1 MPSPNP
7 SPSISSPDI
16 PADTGVDIPAD
27 IPADTRVD
35 LRALGAGL
43 RAAEQ
48 TALAQSLTL
57 AQQAYGERCLSSG
70 EAMMAHALG
79 MAMQVAELRMD
90 AECRI
95 AALLFAWPAPAELP
109 ERLGKAFDPT
119 LARDVGTLVS
129 GISRLESLHVVTRP
143 ASERGVASAADP
155 QAEILR
161 KMLLAMVQDIRV
173 VMLRLASRTQTLRWL
188 SLSGAGGGSA
198 GDDQRRRLAR
208 ETLDIYAPLAN
219 RLGVWQ
225 LKWELEDLS
234 FRFLEPDTYRQIAGM
249 LDERRAERE
258 AYIAQAIVL
267 LQAALQAAGVQ
278 AEVSGRPKHIYS
290 IWNKMQNKSLSFD
303 QLYDLRALRILVPE
317 LKDCYSALG
326 VVHNLW
332 QPIPREFDDYIS
344 RPKGNHYRSLHTAVT
359 GPQGR
364 GLEVQ
369 IRTHDMHHEAELGV
383 AAHWRYKE
391 GRRAGDP
398 FDQKIAWL
406 RQVLAWRDDVVDSAD
421 WLQQFKQAAL
431 DDTVYVLTPQG
442 KVIDLPTGSTPVDF
456 AYALHTDLGHRCRG
470 AKVNGAIVPL
480 DTPLATGQRVEILTS
495 KQGGPSRDWLN
506 AELGYIRSG
515 RARNKVRQWFN
526 ALALE
531 QAAVAGRVQRS
542 VESAD
547 ADALQR
553 EAEPADTVQLHSQ
566 AEARLL
572 AHSQRPASG
581 VLIVGVDRLLTQ
593 LARCCKPV
601 PPDAIR
607 GFVTRGRGIS
617 VHRAD
622 CSSLQELMRRVP
634 ERLIEAQW
642 GGKALADAGVPV
654 ASGVAGGA
662 LQTSAQSGAQSGA
675 QSSQASVYA
684 ADFLVRAHDRQG
696 LLRDISEVL
705 TRQRVNVIASNTQ
718 SRQGV
723 ASMHFTAEVKS
734 LAELRQAL
742 GLLSEV
748 SGVIEVSRR

>member
-1 MPSPNP
+1 MPSPIQPP
-7 SPSISSPDI
+7 SSSSP
-16 PADTGVDIPAD
+16 DIPAD
-27 IPADTRVD
+27 IPADIRVD
-35 LRALGAGL
+35 LLALGAGL

-188 SLSGAGGGSA
+188 SLPGADGGSA

-642 GGKALADAGVPV
+642 GGKALADAGVSV
-654 ASGVAGGA
+654 ARGVAGGA

>member
-1 MPSPNP
+1 MTA
-7 SPSISSPDI
+7 SIDHLPDSVLAI
-16 PADTGVDIPAD
+16 GP
-27 IPADTRVD
+27 
-35 LRALGAGL
+35 GL
-43 RAAEQ
+43 STAEQ
-48 TALAQSLTL
+48 AALARALTL
-57 AQQAYGERCLSSG
+57 AQQAYGERCLSTG
-70 EAMMAHALG
+70 ETMMAHALG
-79 MAMQVAELRMD
+79 MALQVAELRMD

-95 AALLFAWPAPAELP
+95 AALLFAWPSPAELQD
-109 ERLGKAFDPT
+109 RLGKEPEFTTEPA
-119 LARDVGTLVS
+119 LGHGVAALVA

-143 ASERGVASAADP
+143 ASERGPASAADP

-188 SLSGAGGGSA
+188 SLSGGDGVSA
-198 GDDQRRRLAR
+198 QDEQRRRLAR

-234 FRFLEPDTYRQIAGM
+234 FRFLEPDTYRQIARM

-258 AYIAQAIVL
+258 AYIAQAIAL
-267 LQAALQAAGVQ
+267 LQSELQAAGVQ

-290 IWNKMQNKSLSFD
+290 IWNKMQNKALSFD

-344 RPKGNHYRSLHTAVT
+344 RPKGNHYRSLHTAVI

-542 VESAD
+542 AESAD
-547 ADALQR
+547 EEALQR
-553 EAEPADTVQLHSQ
+553 EAELPDTVQLHSQ

-593 LARCCKPV
+593 LARCCKPL

-642 GGKALADAGVPV
+642 GGKALADAGVAA
-654 ASGVAGGA
+654 ASGVAAGA
-662 LQTSAQSGAQSGA
+662 LHSSSQSAAQSAAQSA
-675 QSSQASVYA
+675 SQSSQASVYA

-718 SRQGV
+718 SRQGI

>member
-1 MPSPNP
+1 MIA
-7 SPSISSPDI
+7 SIDHSPDSLLAI
-16 PADTGVDIPAD
+16 GP
-27 IPADTRVD
+27 
-35 LRALGAGL
+35 GL
-43 RAAEQ
+43 SAAEQ
-48 TALAQSLTL
+48 ASLARALAL
-57 AQQAYGERCLSSG
+57 AQQAYGERTLSTG
-70 EAMMAHALG
+70 ETMMAHALG
-79 MAMQVAELRMD
+79 MALQVAELRMD
-90 AECRI
+90 VECRI
-95 AALLFAWPAPAELP
+95 AALLFAWPAPAELQ
-109 ERLGKAFDPT
+109 ERLDKEFESTTEPALGNGVA
-119 LARDVGTLVS
+119 ALVA

-143 ASERGVASAADP
+143 ASERGLASAADP

-173 VMLRLASRTQTLRWL
+173 VMLRLVSRAQTLRWL
-188 SLSGAGGGSA
+188 SLSA
-198 GDDQRRRLAR
+198 GDGVSAQDEQRRRLAR

-234 FRFLEPDTYRQIAGM
+234 FRFLEPQTYRQIAGM
-249 LDERRAERE
+249 LDERRTERE
-258 AYIAQAIVL
+258 AYIAQAIAL
-267 LQAALQAAGVQ
+267 LQAELQAAGVQ

-290 IWNKMQNKSLSFD
+290 IWNKMQNKALSFD
-303 QLYDLRALRILVPE
+303 QLHDLRALRILVPA

-344 RPKGNHYRSLHTAVT
+344 RPKGNHYRSLHTAVI

-542 VESAD
+542 AEPAD
-547 ADALQR
+547 EEALQR
-553 EAEPADTVQLHSQ
+553 EAELPDTVQLHSQ

-601 PPDAIR
+601 PPDPIR

-642 GGKALADAGVPV
+642 GGKALADAGVAA
-654 ASGVAGGA
+654 ASGIAAGA
-662 LQTSAQSGAQSGA
+662 LHSSSQSAAQP
-675 QSSQASVYA
+675 SQASVYA

-718 SRQGV
+718 SRQGI

-734 LAELRQAL
+734 LPELRQAL

>member
-27 IPADTRVD
+27 TRVD

-48 TALAQSLTL
+48 TALAHSLTL

-391 GRRAGDP
+391 GRRGGDP

-553 EAEPADTVQLHSQ
+553 EAEPADMVQLHSQ

-654 ASGVAGGA
+654 ARGVAGGA
-662 LQTSAQSGAQSGA
+662 LQTSAQSGA

>member
-1 MPSPNP
+1 MPSPIQPP
-7 SPSISSPDI
+7 SSSSP
-16 PADTGVDIPAD
+16 DIPAD
-27 IPADTRVD
+27 IPADIRVD
-35 LRALGAGL
+35 LLALGAGL

-188 SLSGAGGGSA
+188 SLPGAGGGSV

-642 GGKALADAGVPV
+642 GGKALADAGVSV
-654 ASGVAGGA
+654 ARGVAGGA
-662 LQTSAQSGAQSGA
+662 LQTSAQTSAQSGA

>member
-1 MPSPNP
+1 MPSPIP

-27 IPADTRVD
+27 TPADTRAD

-43 RAAEQ
+43 SAAEQ

-70 EAMMAHALG
+70 ETMMAHALG

-95 AALLFAWPAPAELP
+95 AALLFAWPVPAELP

-267 LQAALQAAGVQ
+267 LQAALQAAGVP

-642 GGKALADAGVPV
+642 GGKALADAGVLV
-654 ASGVAGGA
+654 ARGVAGGA
-662 LQTSAQSGAQSGA
+662 LQTSAQSGA

>member
-1 MPSPNP
+1 MPSPIP

-16 PADTGVDIPAD
+16 PADT
-27 IPADTRVD
+27 RVD
-35 LRALGAGL
+35 LRALDAGL

-48 TALAQSLTL
+48 TALVQSLTL

-143 ASERGVASAADP
+143 ASEPGVASAADP

-642 GGKALADAGVPV
+642 GGKALADAGVSV
-654 ASGVAGGA
+654 ARGVAGGA
-662 LQTSAQSGAQSGA
+662 LQTSAQTSAQSGA

>member
-1 MPSPNP
+1 MTA
-7 SPSISSPDI
+7 SIDHSPDSLLAI
-16 PADTGVDIPAD
+16 GP
-27 IPADTRVD
+27 
-35 LRALGAGL
+35 GL
-43 RAAEQ
+43 SAAEQ
-48 TALAQSLTL
+48 AALARALTL
-57 AQQAYGERCLSSG
+57 AQQAYGERTLSTG

-173 VMLRLASRTQTLRWL
+173 VMLRLASRSQTLRWL
-188 SLSGAGGGSA
+188 SLPDADGGSA

-531 QAAVAGRVQRS
+531 QAAAAGRVQRS

-662 LQTSAQSGAQSGA
+662 LQTSAQTSAQSGA